1 MSFRPDNSIGAS
13 QHGSSNSTDVSRV
26 EPQQQQQQTQPQ
38 MSFRPDTSQEL
49 GSANAAFNSDGM
61 NPGGNTSSM
70 SSFSPSGPGMG
81 GPMGGMGGQMGSSM
95 GMGGMGGPMS
105 MMSGMGPMG
114 MMGMG
119 AMGMAGMGPMA
130 FQAMLQQ
137 SMLGQHQAQ
146 IAILLPADLIQQALI
161 PDGHLSQIAQT
172 CSISIDLGAEISGM
186 RQVSLAGTVAA
197 NAMAIYFLQERSLQ
211 YTGGKMM

>member
-1 MSFRPDNSIGAS
+1 
-13 QHGSSNSTDVSRV
+13 
-26 EPQQQQQQTQPQ
+26 
-38 MSFRPDTSQEL
+38 
-49 GSANAAFNSDGM
+49 
-61 NPGGNTSSM
+61 
-70 SSFSPSGPGMG
+70 
-81 GPMGGMGGQMGSSM
+81 
-95 GMGGMGGPMS
+95 MS